1 MFSCDAIYYS
11 IKSFATYISDLC
23 DNNTFLLMKFFPT
36 NINESKVHV
45 RQICLSFSEQSKKT
59 QLNTKTGRSKLKRY
73 DFILWPSNNC
83 GHFVFVLNLKD
94 GFLLESHL
102 HNFFFVSYGAL
113 INQY

>member
-1 MFSCDAIYYS
+1 MNPKYMYVKYVYHF
-11 IKSFATYISDLC
+11 L
-23 DNNTFLLMKFFPT
+23 NN
-36 NINESKVHV
+36 
-45 RQICLSFSEQSKKT
+45 QKKT